1 MADDPRRGR
10 SRRRRLHGEG
20 SIYGPRKDG
29 RYVGAFY
36 TRTSAGTIKRVY
48 VYGKTW
54 KQARDRLVEEQSK
67 AIRGI
72 PAAAES
78 WKLAAYL
85 DYWLENIVRPSR
97 RSATYAL
104 YEGVIRLYLKPGLGH
119 YWLRRLSVPIVQ
131 SFLNAQLA
139 EGKSIRNVHI
149 MPEVLSAALT
159 RAVREEL
166 IGRNVARLTELPGRE
181 SRDIRPWSAD
191 EAIEFLRVAR
201 PDPLYP
207 AFALLILY
215 GMRRGEVLG
224 LRWQDIDLDAGTFA
238 IRQQL
243 QRVGGS
249 LRTGPVKTRA
259 GNRDLPIPGLA
270 REALLIRQQKQAAD
284 REAFGRAWQD
294 TGLVF
299 TTRSGLPIEPRN
311 LVRSFRRICDRNQ
324 IRAIKVHHLRHT
336 TASLLKKLRVAPRDA
351 QMILGHAYISTTMQ
365 IYTHVDQEA
374 RDDALASLNK
384 LLGGTSDVGIAVN
397 NGGQRPDAPS

>member
-1 MADDPRRGR
+1 MAGAYIRKR
-10 SRRRRLHGEG
+10 E
-20 SIYGPRKDG
+20 RKDG
-29 RYVGAFY
+29 V
-36 TRTSAGTIKRVY
+36 VY
-48 VYGKTW
+48 VASVDLGRDPITGKRRERSETF
-54 KQARDRLVEEQSK
+54 KTKREAKAALARWQTEIERGTFVDRSTQTVADLL
-67 AIRGI
+67 R
-72 PAAAES
+72 
-78 WKLAAYL
+78 
-85 DYWLENIVRPSR
+85 YWLETSVKHN
-97 RSATYAL
+97 RSQNTYVNYRYHVNGHLIPA
-104 YEGVIRLYLKPGLGH
+104 LGH
-119 YWLRRLSVPIVQ
+119 IQVQKLTVAQVQQFYADKIEGGAGRRTVELCH
-131 SFLNAQLA
+131 LCLHRALDMA
-139 EGKSIRNVHI
+139 VHLG
-149 MPEVLSAALT
+149 V
-159 RAVREEL
+159 V
-166 IGRNVARLTELPGRE
+166 GRNVTDAVQAPKTSREERRAWSREEVRRFLAVARE
-181 SRDIRPWSAD
+181 SHYGPVW
-191 EAIEFLRVAR
+191 
-201 PDPLYP
+201 
-207 AFALLILY
+207 LLMATT

-224 LRWQDIDLDAGTFA
+224 LRWQDIDLHAGTFS

-311 LVRSFRRICDRNQ
+311 LVRSFRRICDSNQ
-324 IRAIKVHHLRHT
+324 IRVIKVHHLRHT

-351 QMILGHAYISTTMQ
+351 QMILGHAHISTTMQ

-397 NGGQRPDAPS
+397 NGGQRPDPPS